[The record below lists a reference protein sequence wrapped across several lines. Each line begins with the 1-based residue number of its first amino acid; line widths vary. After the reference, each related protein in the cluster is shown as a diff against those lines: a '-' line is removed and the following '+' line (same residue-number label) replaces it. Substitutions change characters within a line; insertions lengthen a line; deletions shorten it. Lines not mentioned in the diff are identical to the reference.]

1 MGVRN
6 LVKSKGDVLFNILV
20 YVIIF
25 TVGLICLIPVLFVIS
40 ASVTPYSELLKNGGF
55 VLIPRKFTNVS

>member
-1 MGVRN
+1 M
-6 LVKSKGDVLFNILV
+6 VKSKGDVLFNILV

-40 ASVTPYSELLKNGGF
+40 ASVTPYSE
-55 VLIPRKFTNVS
+55 PA